1 MSKKKFDFSGY
12 ATKVGL
18 KCSDGRTI
26 LQDAFADADGK
37 TVPLVYQHMHNDP
50 KNILGHAI
58 LENRKDGVYAY
69 CSLNDTE
76 SGKTAKALI
85 QHGDISALSIYAN
98 SLVEKAKNV
107 VHGVIREVSIVIAGA
122 NPEAYIDNLAFE
134 HGDGSITTD
143 ETEAIICAGA
153 LSHDALDLGEE
164 EEENLTH
171 ADSEKETVG
180 DIFESL
186 SEKQKTVVYAM
197 IAHALETDEEKA
209 VEHSDDSEDETLVQH
224 SNKEKGDSTMKK
236 NIFDK
241 AAATADGD
249 VLKHEAL
256 TRDDLRAIFNDARQS
271 QSTLKNAFLSHGFS
285 TISDALAVYEN
296 RDQVLAHVNTYGIA
310 DNVEY
315 LFPDARSSSNT
326 PEFLKRKTE
335 WVSKVFGAAKHIPF
349 SRIKTIMA
357 DITADEARARG
368 YVKGNEK
375 VDEVITLLKRT
386 TDPVTVYKKQKLDR
400 DDIIDITDF
409 DVVVWLRAEMRMM
422 LEEEIARAQL
432 VGDGRSSMSDDKIKE
447 DKIRPIATDD
457 AVYTVPV
464 VMAESVT
471 VAQMIDAIILGR
483 KSYQGTGT
491 PTFFTTPDINGDMLL
506 LKDSTGRRL
515 YNTEADLAAG
525 IRAREIV
532 EVPVME
538 NKIVVTLPAAPG
550 VAGSQKRLIGVSV
563 NMSDYSLGADKGG
576 AVAMFDDFDIDFN
589 QYKYLIETRCSGALT
604 MPHSAIA
611 YWKTEAIAP
620 L

>member
-209 VEHSDDSEDETLVQH
+209 VEHSDDSEDETPVQH